1 MSFALNTGRVIGSAA
16 ATVIHGTRLGTSN
29 LALGA
34 KQGYTSKAAEFAAKR
49 AALGL
54 SNTTPVEVVD
64 TPKAS
69 KAKAPVGRRT
79 ARA

>member
-1 MSFALNTGRVIGSAA
+1 MSFMFNVGRSIGSGAA
-16 ATVIHGTRLGTSN
+16 SIVHGTGIASTQLVAGTKTGYAAR
-29 LALGA
+29 ALEL
-34 KQGYTSKAAEFAAKR
+34 QAKR
-49 AALGL
+49 EALGL